1 MRIGGA
7 AWTKEEGIEEGTIS
21 IAKKMLEKN
30 MDIKDISEI
39 TGLSIE
45 DISKLKETKFWVPV
59 KFVDK

>member
-1 MRIGGA
+1 M
-7 AWTKEEGIEEGTIS
+7 KEGTIS

-45 DISKLKETKFWVPV
+45 DISKLKETNN
-59 KFVDK
+59 